1 MRVVSLTKCFAALA
15 LAAVALA
22 ANLAA
27 ATAATVLAPAATGFD
42 ISFPQCASPLPVSP
56 GFGIV
61 GVNNGSPLTINNCLA
76 RELSW
81 AQGATNT
88 DAAFYANTGNG
99 GPNYSVGWPKNQTTP
114 YGCSGANSVA
124 CSYDYGW
131 NAARLAFSNAVNAE
145 SADGSASPTSAAT
158 SAPWWLDVETGNQWE
173 TIEYG
178 RTAATEDYDLSMLKG
193 MVASFES
200 MGVSTLGIYSTP
212 SQWSEIVGNAGTT
225 FGSIPVWIPGYA
237 TLAAAQA
244 ACTTTSFTGGR
255 VALIQYPS
263 QGYDGDYV
271 CGLIT
276 SPVTTSVALG
286 ATSPYSDQLITSNN
300 VGAVTYTQTT
310 GSPDLVVSS
319 TGLVSTSGAL
329 AAGTYSATGTTVD
342 TTGNTGTFSFNLDV
356 GQLIQSSAT
365 TAAVKVSG
373 SARFTRQLAVTGGTG
388 NVTYSESAGAPSL
401 NVSPA
406 GTVTTSGTL
415 VAGTYVAT
423 GTESDGSGDTGTFT
437 LTLTVG
443 ALVQRQPTAAVV
455 TTSDSATFSE
465 QLDVGANLGAE
476 TFIQTSGAPNVA
488 VSSSGRVTTSGPLAT
503 GNYKVAGTVTD
514 ATGDKGAFAFV
525 LTVHATPP
533 PPPAAPVATRVIGH
547 VVAGRTVSL
556 EIVGAHFY
564 GQPHV
569 SSHLGTVATVVRD
582 AGHALIVRVTSR
594 AHSRNGVFTFTITNP
609 NGATCQ
615 VRYNQAR

>member
-1 MRVVSLTKCFAALA
+1 VVPLTKCFAALA

-22 ANLAA
+22 ANVGVATAQTTLAA
-27 ATAATVLAPAATGFD
+27 TATGFD

-61 GVNNGSPLTINNCLA
+61 GVNDGSPLTINNCLA
-76 RELSW
+76 RELTW
-81 AQGATNT
+81 AEGATNT

-99 GPNYSVGWPKNQTTP
+99 GPKYSVGWPQNQTTP
-114 YGCSGANSVA
+114 YVCSGANSVP

-145 SADGSASPTSAAT
+145 SADGSTTPTSAAT

-173 TIEYG
+173 TIEFG

-200 MGVSTLGIYSTP
+200 MGVTSLGIYSTP
-212 SQWSEIVGNAGTT
+212 SQWNDIVGNAGTT
-225 FGSIPVWIPGYA
+225 FASNAVWIPGYA

-244 ACTTTSFTGGR
+244 ACTTASFTGGR

-271 CGLIT
+271 CGLVT
-276 SPVTTSVALG
+276 SPGTTSVALA
-286 ATSPYSDQLITSNN
+286 ATSSYTDQLVTSNN
-300 VGAVTYTQTT
+300 VGTVTYTQAT

-319 TGLVSTSGAL
+319 TGLVTTSGAL
-329 AAGTYSATGTTVD
+329 AAGVYTATGTTAD
-342 TTGNTGTFSFNLDV
+342 TSGNTGAFSFTLDV
-356 GQLIQSSAT
+356 GELIQSSV
-365 TAAVKVSG
+365 TAATVKVSG
-373 SARFTRQLAVTGGTG
+373 SAAFTQQLAVTGATG
-388 NVTYSESAGAPSL
+388 AVTYAEATGAPSL
-401 NVSPA
+401 IVSSS
-406 GTVTTSGTL
+406 GVVTTSGTL
-415 VAGTYVAT
+415 AAGVYTAT
-423 GTESDGSGDTGTFT
+423 GTESDGSGDTGTFK
-437 LTLTVG
+437 LTVTVG
-443 ALVQRQPTAAVV
+443 SLVQRQPTAAVV

-476 TFIQTSGAPNVA
+476 TYVQTTGTPNVL
-488 VSSSGRVTTSGPLAT
+488 VSSSGLVTTSGTLAT
-503 GNYKVAGTVTD
+503 GNYRVAGTVSD
-514 ATGDKGAFAFV
+514 ATGDKGTFSFN

-533 PPPAAPVATRVIGH
+533 PPPAAPIATRVVGH
-547 VVAGRTVSL
+547 VVAGKTVSI

-569 SSHLGTVATVVRD
+569 TSHLGTIATVTRD

-594 AHSRNGVFTFTITNP
+594 AHSRNGVFIFTITNP
-609 NGATCQ
+609 DGATCH
-615 VRYNQAR
+615 VKYNQSR